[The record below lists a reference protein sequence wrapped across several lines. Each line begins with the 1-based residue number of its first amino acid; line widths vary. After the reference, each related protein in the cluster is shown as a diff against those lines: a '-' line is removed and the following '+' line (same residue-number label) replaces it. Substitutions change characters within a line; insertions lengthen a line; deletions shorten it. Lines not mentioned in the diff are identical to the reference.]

1 MSSDKAIIN
10 ISTWD
15 GTITST
21 DFYVAASNFAEQWN
35 NLDLGFPHWSW
46 INCPKG
52 PLFAASKVE
61 GYLSLENMIL
71 PGSTEEDRNHCGL
84 AGIEDLSCANEDV
97 YTDTAILHKH
107 CSDCATS
114 IDGEPLA
121 IEDLEKEFPA
131 YTTQELAISKWTFIT
146 QEEHPYLNRPWYT
159 LHPCGTGD
167 WMKLLFSNEPSVVS
181 QGGVAVEKYLIPWF
195 SVICPI
201 FGLKIPLK
209 LFVNASNKSE
219 NVSYVT

>member
-52 PLFAASKVE
+52 PLLAASKVGLCAFALYICFRLVLYIITTCILQFGQVE

-71 PGSTEEDRNHCGL
+71 PGSAEVCPWNFSG
-84 AGIEDLSCANEDV
+84 
-97 YTDTAILHKH
+97 AIL
-107 CSDCATS
+107 
-114 IDGEPLA
+114 
-121 IEDLEKEFPA
+121 
-131 YTTQELAISKWTFIT
+131 
-146 QEEHPYLNRPWYT
+146 
-159 LHPCGTGD
+159 
-167 WMKLLFSNEPSVVS
+167 
-181 QGGVAVEKYLIPWF
+181 
-195 SVICPI
+195 
-201 FGLKIPLK
+201 
-209 LFVNASNKSE
+209 
-219 NVSYVT
+219 